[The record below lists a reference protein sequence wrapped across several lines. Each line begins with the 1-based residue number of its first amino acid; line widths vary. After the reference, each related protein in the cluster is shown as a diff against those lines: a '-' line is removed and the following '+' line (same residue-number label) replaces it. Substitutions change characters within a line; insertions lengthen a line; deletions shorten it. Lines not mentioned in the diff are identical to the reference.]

1 MDVKRIVAFV
11 LLCSSIGMVFFV
23 FYVLLNTS
31 DEDVGEETPT
41 WWRGNSYGGVVV
53 DIDKSH
59 LTLHTHGSS
68 ENLDFKLDGNTRFVL
83 WDNTRVEP
91 GIEVKVLFRSIRSG
105 STSYL
110 LARTVKVL
118 RVDVT
123 SSPSGRPSDGP
134 EIDESGGPDD
144 IPVESSGPQASDAP
158 DAHVSGALQPGP
170 SAAPSQAPAPGR

>member
-23 FYVLLNTS
+23 FYVLLNTT

-41 WWRGNSYGGVVV
+41 WWRGNSYAGVVV
-53 DIDKSH
+53 SIDKSH

-68 ENLDFKLDGNTRFVL
+68 ENLDFKIDGNTRFVL

-91 GIEVKVLFRSIRSG
+91 GVEVKVLFRNIRG
-105 STSYL
+105 GDTSYL

-118 RVDVT
+118 RIDST
-123 SSPSGRPSDGP
+123 SAG
-134 EIDESGGPDD
+134 SGGPAG
-144 IPVESSGPQASDAP
+144 SSEANDAAGPKAAPSEEPQPTAPGAPNVSASTAP
-158 DAHVSGALQPGP
+158 RAVA
-170 SAAPSQAPAPGR
+170 SAAPSKAAAPAH